1 MTKATIPEDIL
12 RNMSKIADTLTKK
25 HRRNLSIRTRGRF
38 MYVDEDGRSL
48 CRLKYIGKKDD
59 WDFAIFKWSTERY
72 SEDDFLFP
80 SSGSAKALIETAL
93 EAYS

>member
-1 MTKATIPEDIL
+1 MTSEKIPEEIL
-12 RNMSKIADTLTKK
+12 INVSKIVDTLTTK
-25 HRRNLSIRTRGRF
+25 HQRNLSIRSKGRF
-38 MYVDEDGRSL
+38 VYVDEDGGPL

-72 SEDDFLFP
+72 SDNEFLFP